1 VRIFKAMDANK
12 DGFVTMEKMQDFMR
26 GAIRP
31 ASQHKS
37 ASACCGSASKV
48 SGPFFG
54 RSRVGSKK
62 IRLTQLPIY
71 NSWINSAGRIQSP
84 LASTKLGLRM

>member
-1 VRIFKAMDANK
+1 MQEFQAAHEPIFNAMDANK
-12 DGFVTMEKMQDFMR
+12 DGFVTMEEMQDFMR

-54 RSRVGSKK
+54 RSRRRKQKYSG
-62 IRLTQLPIY
+62 
-71 NSWINSAGRIQSP
+71 W
-84 LASTKLGLRM
+84 LGN